1 MTHNVEII
9 KKEMGRLT
17 IFEIQIRSLILFFDK
32 STFRGIA
39 VTRRSLFRTELDS
52 HPVEIKTEP
61 SNHEWMDLLPGW
73 MRFLTLAKVISFL
86 D

>member
-32 STFRGIA
+32 STFRGIG
-39 VTRRSLFRTELDS
+39 VIRRFLFRAELEI
-52 HPVEIKTEP
+52 HPAEIKIHP
-61 SNHEWMDLLPGW
+61 
-73 MRFLTLAKVISFL
+73 
-86 D
+86 